1 MSHLV
6 RSAAVAGALVL
17 AVAVPSGV
25 AAKAKPKHTT
35 TVITVNQLPSKL
47 PKNISRKCGSSKS
60 ASKIRARRVSRPT
73 KNRVRVITTYC
84 DGGTRT
90 TFTIK
95 RSVRTVIKTVTV
107 PAPAPAAPPVTPAAT
122 ASPTPTATAT
132 PTATPSATPTPREF
146 RLTLLH
152 NNDGESKYVVGDSIA
167 NYGGITRFKTVLDR
181 ARAEAATDTVP
192 AGVDKGTVTISS
204 GDNFLAGLNLRASF
218 QRFDTGAGPFYDSD
232 AIAAL
237 GYDAVTIGNHE
248 YDFGPTRLA
257 EFIANEGS
265 GVPFLS
271 ANTDFSAEPD
281 LQSLRD
287 DGRIADSVVVK
298 KGNQLIGI
306 IGVSPPETPTISAPR
321 NVKFASDVAGIVNE
335 EAERLTD
342 AGVNKIILS
351 SHLQDTANERAVVA
365 KLKDVD
371 IVISGGADDLLA
383 NPGALL
389 VPVPNS
395 PGPVGPYPLIISD
408 STGKAIPL
416 VTTQGEYRYLGRLTV
431 TFDEDGVIESTD
443 TTKSGPIRITADPA
457 QPDYATEDATLKARI
472 TDPLVAYKANL
483 AANKIGTTEVLL
495 DGGNPNPIR
504 QKESNL
510 GDLVADAFLTG
521 VNRTAAADGRPVAKV
536 AFSNGGGIRNTI
548 AAGDITEKSTFD
560 VLPFDNVLVTVPNVS
575 PERFKELMEWGVAAL
590 PGANGRFPQIAGYKM
605 TVDTTKTAQV
615 QDAQFNVTTPGQRIT
630 SLTLDDGTKIVENG
644 AIVAGAPSVN
654 LATTNFTAANGDSYP
669 FRDLKGVAAGVPYQ
683 QSLYDYIVNELAGK
697 VTAAQYPVG
706 GAGRIVIT
714 P

>member
-1 MSHLV
+1 MSPLA
-6 RSAAVAGALVL
+6 RATAALAVLALAAPAGAL
-17 AVAVPSGV
+17 
-25 AAKAKPKHTT
+25 AAAKPKHTT
-35 TVITVNQLPSKL
+35 TVKTVTAL
-47 PKNISRKCGSSKS
+47 PKTTPKNLSRKCGSSKS
-60 ASKIRARRVSRPT
+60 ARKIRSRRTSRPT
-73 KNRVRVITTYC
+73 KNRIRTITTYC
-84 DGGTRT
+84 NGGTRT
-90 TFTIK
+90 QFTLK
-95 RSVRTVIKTVTV
+95 RTVLTVTRTVTV
-107 PAPAPAAPPVTPAAT
+107 PAPVPAPATPGAVAT
-122 ASPTPTATAT
+122 ATPIATATPTPTATPPAR
-132 PTATPSATPTPREF
+132 PTPREF

-181 ARAEAATDTVP
+181 LRTEAATDRVP
-192 AGVDKGTVTISS
+192 AGVGKGTVTISS

-218 QRFDTGAGPFYDSD
+218 QRFDSGNGPFYDSD

-257 EFIANEGS
+257 QFIAGEGS

-271 ANTDFSAEPD
+271 ANTDFTGEPV
-281 LQSLRD
+281 LQTLRNE
-287 DGRIADSVVVK
+287 GRIADSVVVR
-298 KGNQLIGI
+298 KGNQLIGV

-321 NVKFASDVAGIVNE
+321 NVRFDADVADIVND
-335 EAERLTD
+335 EAQRLTD

-351 SHLQDTANERAVVA
+351 SHLQDTANERAVVDQ
-365 KLKDVD
+365 LENVD

-383 NPGALL
+383 NPGDPL

-395 PGPVGPYPLIISD
+395 PGPVGPYPLILKD
-408 STGKAIPL
+408 STGKNVPL

-431 TFDEDGVIESTD
+431 TFDAAGNIESTD
-443 TTKSGPIRITADPA
+443 TTKSGPVRITADPA
-457 QPDYATEDATLKARI
+457 QPDYAAEDATLKARI

-483 AANKIGTTEVLL
+483 AANKIGTSEVLL

-510 GDLVADAFLTG
+510 GDLVADAFLAG
-521 VNRTAAADGRPVAKV
+521 ANRTAAADNRPRARV
-536 AFSNGGGIRNTI
+536 AFSNGGGIRTSI

-575 PERFKELMEWGVAAL
+575 PARLKELMEWGVAAL

-605 TVDTTKTAQV
+605 TVDTTRTPQV
-615 QDAQFNVTTPGQRIT
+615 QDAQFNVTTPGQRIR
-630 SLTLDDGTKIVENG
+630 SLTLDDGTKIVEDG
-644 AIVAGAPSVN
+644 ALVPGAPSVN
-654 LATTNFTAANGDSYP
+654 LATTNFTANNGDSYP

-683 QSLYDYIVNELAGK
+683 QSLYDYIVNDLGGA
-697 VTAAQYPVG
+697 VTAAKYPVG
-706 GAGRIVIT
+706 GSGRITIT

>member
-1 MSHLV
+1 MSHLARASV
-6 RSAAVAGALVL
+6 ALGAVAL
-17 AVAVPSGV
+17 AVVLPGGV
-25 AAKAKPKHTT
+25 AAKSKPRHTT
-35 TVITVNQLPSKL
+35 TVVTVTQLPSEL
-47 PKNISRKCGSSKS
+47 PSNLSRKCGSSKS
-60 ASKIRARRVSRPT
+60 ATKIRARRVSRPT
-73 KNRVRVITTYC
+73 KNRIRVITTYC

-90 TFTIK
+90 AFTIK
-95 RSVRTVIKTVTV
+95 RSVITVTKTV
-107 PAPAPAAPPVTPAAT
+107 PAATPVATPVTPA
-122 ASPTPTATAT
+122 AT
-132 PTATPSATPTPREF
+132 PTATPSPTPTATPTPREF

-181 ARAEAATDTVP
+181 ARTEAATDKVP

-218 QRFDTGAGPFYDSD
+218 QRFDAGSGPFYDSD

-257 EFIANEGS
+257 EFIAGEGS

-271 ANTDFSAEPD
+271 ANTDFSGEPV
-281 LQSLRD
+281 LETLRD
-287 DGRIADSVVVK
+287 EGRIADSVVVK

-321 NVKFASDVAGIVNE
+321 NVKFDANVAGIVNA
-335 EAERLTD
+335 EAQRLTD

-351 SHLQDTANERAVVA
+351 SHLQDTRNERAVVD
-365 KLKDVD
+365 KLKNVD

-383 NPGALL
+383 NPGDPL

-395 PGPVGPYPLIISD
+395 PGPVGPYPLLLKD
-408 STGKAIPL
+408 STNKNIPL

-431 TFDEDGVIESTD
+431 TFDEDGNIESTD
-443 TTKSGPIRITADPA
+443 ATKSGPIRITADAA
-457 QPDYATEDATLKARI
+457 QPDYVAEDATLKSRI

-483 AANKIGTTEVLL
+483 AANKIGTSEVLL

-510 GDLVADAFLTG
+510 GDLVADGFLAA
-521 VNRTAAADGRPVAKV
+521 VNRTAVADGRPVANV

-548 AAGDITEKSTFD
+548 PAGDITEKSTFD
-560 VLPFDNVLVTVPNVS
+560 VLPFDNVLVTVPNVTPS
-575 PERFKELMEWGVAAL
+575 RLKELMEWGVGSL
-590 PGANGRFPQIAGYKM
+590 PGANGRFPQISGFKM

-630 SLTLDDGTKIVENG
+630 SLTLDNGTKIVENG
-644 AIVAGAPSVN
+644 ALVAGAPSVS
-654 LATTNFTAANGDSYP
+654 LATTNFTANNGDSYP

-683 QSLYDYIVNELAGK
+683 QSLYDYIVSELAGA

-706 GAGRIVIT
+706 GKGRIVIT